1 MCIERNLRSR
11 LLNVGVALVAI
22 VGVLVLALPAR
33 AETPVGQLVLYEV
46 NEALRLKPARHDDT
60 AELSRRFAQASLLGV
75 DVRALAANS
84 LFTDGAFVK
93 ADASS
98 NVDMATGRGPVR
110 GTIQLLKD
118 IDPTRNSLDTLLV
131 TGVLEIRGELDLTT
145 AKSTA
150 TAPITGRWRAE
161 YRREHGTFSGV
172 FLIPFAIDG
181 MDGYYYVNPPGCDCK
196 SGKTMG
202 YLCKVDVTEFVLG
215 IPLTKAVV
223 IFSK

>member
-1 MCIERNLRSR
+1 MFIERNVRSR
-11 LLNVGVALVAI
+11 LLSVWLVLVA
-22 VGVLVLALPAR
+22 VAVLVLPVPAR

-60 AELSRRFAQASLLGV
+60 AELSRRLAQASLLGV